1 VKSMKVP
8 TPDDLRG
15 VFAVP
20 PLARQ
25 NDSKRSIDFEQNN
38 RIVKHIVSG
47 GISRLLYGGNAF
59 LYHSTLSEFESL
71 LEWLS
76 GSSDQLWMIPSI
88 GPSFGRAL
96 EQADLLRKHSFAVA
110 MILPCGDPRDAVG
123 LEQGYR
129 EIADVAGAKLI
140 VYLKDECNFGPQ
152 REAGLDAVARLVDD
166 GVCVGIKYAVVRDD
180 PSQDSYLE
188 ALLARVDRK
197 HVVSGIGERPAV
209 VHVRDWKLQGFTTGS
224 GCIAPRLSQQLF
236 ERLNTNDYAKAEK
249 LREKFLPLEDLRD
262 MWGPA
267 RVLHHATELA
277 GIAQTG
283 SIRPYV
289 SALSAE
295 QIDTLAPVVKKLV
308 SEHMSDEL

>member
-1 VKSMKVP
+1 
-8 TPDDLRG
+8 
-15 VFAVP
+15 
-20 PLARQ
+20 
-25 NDSKRSIDFEQNN
+25 
-38 RIVKHIVSG
+38 
-47 GISRLLYGGNAF
+47 
-59 LYHSTLSEFESL
+59 
-71 LEWLS
+71 
-76 GSSDQLWMIPSI
+76 
-88 GPSFGRAL
+88 
-96 EQADLLRKHSFAVA
+96 
-110 MILPCGDPRDAVG
+110 
-123 LEQGYR
+123 
-129 EIADVAGAKLI
+129 
-140 VYLKDECNFGPQ
+140 
-152 REAGLDAVARLVDD
+152 
-166 GVCVGIKYAVVRDD
+166 VVRDD

-236 ERLNTNDYAKAEK
+236 ERLNTNDYAKAEEI
-249 LREKFLPLEDLRD
+249 REKFLPLEDLRD

-295 QIDTLAPVVKKLV
+295 QIDALAPVVQELV

>member
-1 VKSMKVP
+1 
-8 TPDDLRG
+8 
-15 VFAVP
+15 
-20 PLARQ
+20 
-25 NDSKRSIDFEQNN
+25 
-38 RIVKHIVSG
+38 
-47 GISRLLYGGNAF
+47 
-59 LYHSTLSEFESL
+59 
-71 LEWLS
+71 
-76 GSSDQLWMIPSI
+76 
-88 GPSFGRAL
+88 
-96 EQADLLRKHSFAVA
+96 
-110 MILPCGDPRDAVG
+110 
-123 LEQGYR
+123 
-129 EIADVAGAKLI
+129 VAGAKLI
-140 VYLKDECNFGPQ
+140 VYLKDENNFGPG
-152 REAGLDAVARLVDD
+152 REPGLDAVARLVDD

-180 PSQDSYLE
+180 PSHDSYLE

-236 ERLNTNDYAKAEK
+236 ERLNTNDYAKAEEI
-249 LREKFLPLEDLRD
+249 REKFLPLEDLRD

-295 QIDTLAPVVKKLV
+295 QIDALAPVVQKLV